1 MGKPKTIDD
10 SRLLELINQYY
21 KEVCG
26 GNVYMLKLPRIA
38 RYVAS
43 HGYPT
48 YQVTTLRRNPAARE
62 YIKSLLMTKYST
74 SVQDIIVYKPID
86 IEDFLNT
93 NRTRS
98 AQYSALSTLDN
109 YYHTIADT
117 SNALNQRCKNLEK
130 KCRKLGNELDEA
142 NTSIKTYAEERRN
155 HRAVKRELVSENAVL
170 TNIVKNYVYPNIA
183 NELLK
188 RDGDLVVEDTGIN
201 TEYLDKELVRP
212 TTNINKSPE
221 FSSGSNVIRGLFESL
236 EEGT

>member
-10 SRLLELINQYY
+10 NRLLELISEYY
-21 KEVCG
+21 KDVCN

-38 RYVAS
+38 KYIAS
-43 HGYPT
+43 HGYPS

-62 YIKSLLMTKYST
+62 YIKSLLATKDSA
-74 SVQDIIVYKPID
+74 SVQDIVVYKPID

-98 AQYSALSTLDN
+98 AQYTALSNLDS
-109 YYHTIADT
+109 YYRTIADT
-117 SNALNQRCKNLEK
+117 SNALNQHCKALEK
-130 KCRKLGNELDEA
+130 KCRKLSNELDDA
-142 NTSIKTYAEERRN
+142 NASIKTYAEDERN
-155 HRAVKRELVSENAVL
+155 HRAVKKELVSRNEL
-170 TNIVKNYVYPNIA
+170 LEDIVKNYVYPNIA
-183 NELLK
+183 NELLR

-201 TEYLDKELVRP
+201 KEYLDKELVCP
-212 TTNINKSPE
+212 ATNITKAPE